1 MKNKFLCLLGGL
13 LLCSSCSI
21 VNFFTPKATILKEP
35 SKFRSVVKGENFNAL
50 AQNVRE
56 FSANFGF
63 ESEKVL
69 DNQNQNYAVSP
80 LSMFSALAVASACA
94 NGNTKQELLDALK
107 TTDSLLT
114 SEFGNLYAASNVHY
128 SAGGE
133 ERQTYKKEELTNSLW
148 LNENIDFKQE
158 MLDFLADKFYS
169 FSVQVDYLRKNK
181 QANRQMSKFVEEK
194 TNGLLTP
201 EFNFDVDTVL
211 TILNTLYLKS
221 LWDTDSDNLTT
232 TTDRY
237 DFTNRDKSITKEK
250 LFVTEYQPGRIL
262 RTEKYTSFFAQ
273 TCAHDRIKFVVPND
287 GVSLDEI
294 INSETILEINN
305 QEYEGFFEDINT
317 QYYGKTYF
325 PGFEAECE
333 MDAKNI
339 IKSLGVNDFFVHGL
353 CDFSPLTNETVWC
366 DEIVHATKLKVDKKG
381 IEGAA
386 YTAIAMKGEMAP
398 EPPTYTEVFEDFI
411 VDKAFYYVVSDH
423 NNLPLFSGVVNK
435 I

>member
-1 MKNKFLCLLGGL
+1 MKNKFLCLLGSL

-114 SEFGNLYAASNVHY
+114 SEFGNLYAASNVQY
-128 SAGGE
+128 SAGGD
-133 ERQTYKKEELTNSLW
+133 ERRTFKKEELTNSLW

-201 EFNFDVDTVL
+201 EFSFDIDTFL
-211 TILNTLYLKS
+211 TIL
-221 LWDTDSDNLTT
+221 
-232 TTDRY
+232 
-237 DFTNRDKSITKEK
+237 
-250 LFVTEYQPGRIL
+250 
-262 RTEKYTSFFAQ
+262 
-273 TCAHDRIKFVVPND
+273 
-287 GVSLDEI
+287 
-294 INSETILEINN
+294 
-305 QEYEGFFEDINT
+305 
-317 QYYGKTYF
+317 
-325 PGFEAECE
+325 
-333 MDAKNI
+333 
-339 IKSLGVNDFFVHGL
+339 
-353 CDFSPLTNETVWC
+353 
-366 DEIVHATKLKVDKKG
+366 
-381 IEGAA
+381 
-386 YTAIAMKGEMAP
+386 
-398 EPPTYTEVFEDFI
+398 
-411 VDKAFYYVVSDH
+411 
-423 NNLPLFSGVVNK
+423 
-435 I
+435 